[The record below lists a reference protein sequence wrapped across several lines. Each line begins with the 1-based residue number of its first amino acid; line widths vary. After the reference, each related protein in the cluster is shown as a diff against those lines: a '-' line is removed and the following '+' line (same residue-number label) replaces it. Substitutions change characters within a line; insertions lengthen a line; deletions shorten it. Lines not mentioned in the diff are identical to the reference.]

1 VYTIVTPIPAKDG
14 LVDIFD
20 NGGGHVFVG
29 RVGGATPGAGDRLFP
44 MVNIAGTG
52 AGGTITQQTG
62 SLISRVRKGA
72 MLYSSIQKKY
82 PDVYPGGTPGL
93 YQVFSGCT
101 VNNLSFSMQPGSL
114 VTGTADLLG
123 LEAGNLIKESD
134 SASAVAAANPGAAST
149 AYSPFASCA
158 GIGEGAV
165 AVVSGI
171 DFTINNNRET
181 VPLLCSA
188 FADSVYEGVA
198 NVSGTMTLLFENE
211 AEYNKFALE
220 TESKVMISLDGGAAD
235 GLDSMFFHFPR
246 VRYTQPS
253 FEVPANGPVVLTL
266 NFRALESDYGLA
278 GSPVRTSCVIGR
290 A

>member
-1 VYTIVTPIPAKDG
+1 
-14 LVDIFD
+14 
-20 NGGGHVFVG
+20 
-29 RVGGATPGAGDRLFP
+29 
-44 MVNIAGTG
+44 
-52 AGGTITQQTG
+52 
-62 SLISRVRKGA
+62 
-72 MLYSSIQKKY
+72 
-82 PDVYPGGTPGL
+82 
-93 YQVFSGCT
+93 
-101 VNNLSFSMQPGSL
+101 MQPGSL

-198 NVSGTMTLLFENE
+198 NVSGTVTLLFEDE
-211 AEYNKFALE
+211 TEYNKFADE
-220 TESKVMISLDGGAAD
+220 TETTLTV
-235 GLDSMFFHFPR
+235 GLKETAQSSDEMMVFHFPR

-266 NFRALESDYGLA
+266 NFRALESTYSDG
-278 GSPVRTSCVIGR
+278 VKTSAIILKTPAV
-290 A
+290 